1 MVGEIKSS
9 DALAALLAKS
19 VEEVRKMTPAQ
30 REMMHE
36 MQRRSW
42 ARGEAGIGSDR
53 DEAAYR
59 KALKESDQ
67 EALMRLE
74 DESQERMRR
83 IK

>member
-1 MVGEIKSS
+1 MTTDDELKSR
-9 DALAALLAKS
+9 LLKAA
-19 VEEVRKMTPAQ
+19 EDYRNMTPAQ
-30 REMMHE
+30 RDAMHE